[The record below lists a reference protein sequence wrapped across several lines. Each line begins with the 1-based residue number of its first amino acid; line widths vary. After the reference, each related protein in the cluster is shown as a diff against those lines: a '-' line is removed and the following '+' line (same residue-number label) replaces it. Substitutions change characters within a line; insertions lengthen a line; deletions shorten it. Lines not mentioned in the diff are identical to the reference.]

1 MLISLAATG
10 IAQNEDN
17 SPVRFVSL
25 GRSTSDEWRLGG
37 YPCSAKGRIPI
48 GGGPSKNSQKIS
60 HKNAIAGAFTQ
71 HGYDMRWVST
81 TVESLIHRLISH
93 SETPIYFGYMPMRG
107 SKVSAIQKL
116 CQEAQIEIPTPV
128 APSIAKFATGIPSKK
143 RQSTVPNPL
152 DFTVAPGF
160 FLNDN
165 SAPPVLQSI
174 RGQMHGLGLVT
185 PDQILPWL
193 CENQTI
199 SSDELGAVVIG
210 LMPLATDLIAEEVT
224 FPCQDADGQSVLLTG
239 TLVQMGGKKI
249 SLTKGGHN
257 RLLRKP
263 VC

>member
-1 MLISLAATG
+1 
-10 IAQNEDN
+10 
-17 SPVRFVSL
+17 
-25 GRSTSDEWRLGG
+25 
-37 YPCSAKGRIPI
+37 
-48 GGGPSKNSQKIS
+48 
-60 HKNAIAGAFTQ
+60 
-71 HGYDMRWVST
+71 
-81 TVESLIHRLISH
+81 
-93 SETPIYFGYMPMRG
+93 MRG

-128 APSIAKFATGIPSKK
+128 APSTANKK
-143 RQSTVPNPL
+143 PQSTVLNPL

-249 SLTKGGHN
+249 SLTKGDQN

-263 VC
+263 MCWWQSLSFRVTFHRAMEWMSSQYPCLHQEVFWQRCHRDWTPFGLGPFSS